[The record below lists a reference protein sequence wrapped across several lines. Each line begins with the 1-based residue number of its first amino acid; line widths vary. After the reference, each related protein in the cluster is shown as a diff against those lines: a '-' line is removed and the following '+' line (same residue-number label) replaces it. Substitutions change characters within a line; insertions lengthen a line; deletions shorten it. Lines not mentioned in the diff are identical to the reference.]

1 MHLLQ
6 PCKLL
11 AINRTKTMKFIL
23 IMALSFAF
31 YSASA
36 DDAQPPTTEPTATDA
51 AIDKPVF
58 ALPMR
63 YVSSVSG
70 DELFDALKKTNG
82 LSKISK
88 ELYGSPIVMRST
100 LEKFSTAGGS
110 ASTAFSAMLAG
121 GSLGI
126 LPVVTNNDFI
136 LRYDI
141 LVNSEIIFEKAYIKN
156 MTDAV
161 NMFAQNSGKMD
172 PEILE
177 WVLST
182 APEIN
187 QLVNS
192 DENIEKLVKEYLYY
206 FPIDEETKKQDKKD

>member
-1 MHLLQ
+1 M
-6 PCKLL
+6 
-11 AINRTKTMKFIL
+11 TMKFIL
-23 IMALSFAF
+23 IITLSFVF
-31 YSASA
+31 YSVSA
-36 DDAQPPTTEPTATDA
+36 DETQPPTTNTAVTDTA
-51 AIDKPVF
+51 KDKSVF

-70 DELFDALKKTNG
+70 DELFDALKETNG
-82 LSKISK
+82 LSEISK

-100 LEKFSTAGGS
+100 LEKFNTAGGS

-141 LVNSEIIFEKAYIKN
+141 LVNGEIIFEKAYIKN

-192 DENIEKLVKEYLYY
+192 NENIEKLVKEYLYY
-206 FPIDEETKKQDKKD
+206 FPTDEADNKQDKKD

>member
-1 MHLLQ
+1 
-6 PCKLL
+6 
-11 AINRTKTMKFIL
+11 MKFIL

>member
-1 MHLLQ
+1 
-6 PCKLL
+6 
-11 AINRTKTMKFIL
+11 
-23 IMALSFAF
+23 MALSFAF
-31 YSASA
+31 YSASG

>member
-1 MHLLQ
+1 
-6 PCKLL
+6 
-11 AINRTKTMKFIL
+11 MKFIL
-23 IMALSFAF
+23 IMALSFVF
-31 YSASA
+31 HSASA